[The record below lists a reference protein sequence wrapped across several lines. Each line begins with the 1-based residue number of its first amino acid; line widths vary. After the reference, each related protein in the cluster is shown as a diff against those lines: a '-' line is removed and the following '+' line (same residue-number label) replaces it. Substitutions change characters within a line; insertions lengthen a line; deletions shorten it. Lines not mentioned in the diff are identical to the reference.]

1 EIAPRTNWY
10 KPLNNRLDRPAVL
23 TVQRE
28 GEAEELQV
36 TMQPVPQGALG
47 QLRYLQWVEHNRQ
60 AVEQASNGQIG
71 YMHIQS
77 MNGPSLRKFRREL
90 YSDNVN
96 SDALIIDVRFN
107 GGGNIHEDLVELLD
121 RRQFCLVG
129 HRGQER
135 MPQPTHMWHG

>member
-1 EIAPRTNWY
+1 
-10 KPLNNRLDRPAVL
+10 
-23 TVQRE
+23 
-28 GEAEELQV
+28 
-36 TMQPVPQGALG
+36 
-47 QLRYLQWVEHNRQ
+47 Q

-135 MPQPTHMWHG
+135 MPQPTHMWHGPIVVLMNSSSFSDAEIFPHIMRELGLATLMGEA